1 MRLAANHKRCR
12 STCHLGEIAFN
23 ANPSDMISL
32 RKPTTVLSRIGLIST
47 LLFFTGGC
55 RTIGPKELTGTHSL
69 YNQAIVTS
77 LDRQLLQNLV
87 RLRYRDNP
95 YFLEVGSVTASLQL
109 EASVGAGSELDT
121 GAGGN
126 ILMPNANV
134 AYSTGPTISYTPLQ
148 GEDFLRNVL
157 TPISIESLF
166 VLINSGWSAKRVFGV
181 AVERINNL
189 ENAPTASGPTPSVA
203 PQNQSQ
209 FLRLLDLLERKR
221 AAGIIQSRI
230 DPETQDLLIQFDN
243 NAEEAEVKEIKALL
257 DLGQELQSF
266 KVNGEVAQTKP
277 DTISIRTRSIMSIL
291 FYLSQ
296 NIDVPIEDQE
306 KGYVTRTIDPR
317 GGTFDWGQ
325 TAAGSLFQVNVAN
338 KEPKDAFLAIPYR
351 GHWFYIED
359 SDLDSKSSFLL
370 LSQLF
375 NLQAGSINR
384 PGPTLTIPVV
394 R

>member
-1 MRLAANHKRCR
+1 M
-12 STCHLGEIAFN
+12 F
-23 ANPSDMISL
+23 MM
-32 RKPTTVLSRIGLIST
+32 
-47 LLFFTGGC
+47 GGC
-55 RTIGPKELTGTHSL
+55 RSFGPNELTGTHSL

-95 YFLEVGSVTASLQL
+95 YFLEVGSVTASLKL
-109 EASVGAGSELDT
+109 EASVGSDSALNT
-121 GAGGN
+121 GPGGN
-126 ILMPNANV
+126 LLMPNANV
-134 AYSTGPTISYTPLQ
+134 AYSSGPTISYTPLQ

-157 TPISIESLF
+157 TPISIESLW

-189 ENAPTASGPTPSVA
+189 ENAPTASGPTPSAA
-203 PQNQSQ
+203 PQNQAG
-209 FLRLLDLLERKR
+209 FLRLLELLERKR
-221 AAGIIQSRI
+221 KAGIIQSRI
-230 DPETQDLLIQFDN
+230 DSETQELLIQFNN
-243 NAEEAEVKEIKALL
+243 NAVEAEVEELKDLL
-257 DLGQELQSF
+257 NLDQDLRTF
-266 KVNGEVAQTKP
+266 KVNGDFFQHNP

-296 NIDVPIEDQE
+296 NIEVPLADQE
-306 KGYVTRTIDPR
+306 KGLVTRTTILG
-317 GGTFDWGQ
+317 GGTYDWGQ
-325 TAAGSLFQVNVAN
+325 TAAGSQFQVFVADN
-338 KEPKDAFLAIPYR
+338 EPKEAFLAIPYR
-351 GHWFYIED
+351 GHWFYIDD

-384 PGPTLTIPVV
+384 PGPTLTIPVT